1 MRRDKYEDER
11 IGGGGGSSWIS
22 YSDMMASLLLVFVLM
37 LCVSL
42 LKYFTAPKEED
53 LRQQQTIDEQ
63 LKEIEA
69 RETELTKREKALA
82 EALEQLE
89 KDREE
94 LRAAQ
99 EQLKQDQ
106 EELKAAQEQL
116 KQDQDALKA
125 AQEQLKKDQEA
136 LKAAQEQLKQDQDA
150 LKAAQEQLKQDQ
162 EALKA
167 AQEQLKQDQEALK
180 AAQEQLKQDQEA
192 LKAAQEQ
199 LKQDQ
204 EALKAAQE
212 QMIKDQEAL
221 KAAQEQLK
229 KDQEALKAAQEQL
242 TRDQE
247 ALRAAQEQLTRDQE
261 ALRVAQEQLE
271 KKEQALEQEKKEL
284 EEARAA
290 LDRDRAELE
299 KEKAA
304 LEKEKE
310 QLKQDQA
317 DLKAERDQL
326 DLEREAFRMEKEA
339 FEKESKASKEATAAP
354 ESETEWQKEKQREL
368 QKQQALLDQYSLRRR
383 IIASQHDAFE
393 DSGLNITINQDTGE
407 ISTPESILFDPGSSE
422 LSEAGKRFLD
432 TFIPQYLEVLMRP
445 EYESYISEVVIEGH
459 TDSAFSSA
467 IELSQDRAVRV
478 MAYSLQIPVLTEAQ
492 RACLSEKTS
501 FIGRGF
507 TDPIIGENGQ
517 INREASRR
525 VGIKFQIRDNDLLSE
540 SELIGELSGRLE
552 AAGIS
557 ATVDPET
564 GDVLPDGILF
574 FNEGKDE
581 LTVAGKVFVR
591 KFLPVYL
598 DVMMKAEYQ
607 EQVGMLII
615 EGTTDQKVLDA
626 EQLDLGQRRATRVM
640 EYCMQQDLT
649 EEQKAY
655 LQRMLI
661 TAGKNTASSSEGTDE
676 NAERH
681 IKFRFQLK
689 NTGSLTELRNLFQDN

>member
-11 IGGGGGSSWIS
+11 VGGDGGSSWIS

-53 LRQQQTIDEQ
+53 IRQQQTIDEQ
-63 LKEIEA
+63 LKEIET
-69 RETELTKREKALA
+69 REAELTKREEALA
-82 EALEQLE
+82 EALEQLT

-99 EQLKQDQ
+99 EQLT
-106 EELKAAQEQL
+106 
-116 KQDQDALKA
+116 
-125 AQEQLKKDQEA
+125 KDQEA
-136 LKAAQEQLKQDQDA
+136 LKMAQEQLTK
-150 LKAAQEQLKQDQ
+150 DQ

-180 AAQEQLKQDQEA
+180 AAQEQLTKDQEALQATQEQLAKDREELRAAQEQLTKDQEALKAAQEQLEKDQEA

-204 EALKAAQE
+204 E
-212 QMIKDQEAL
+212 
-221 KAAQEQLK
+221 
-229 KDQEALKAAQEQL
+229 
-242 TRDQE
+242 T
-247 ALRAAQEQLTRDQE
+247 
-261 ALRVAQEQLE
+261 LRVAQEQLK

-284 EEARAA
+284 EETRAA
-290 LDRDRAELE
+290 LDRDRAELD
-299 KEKAA
+299 KEKAE

-326 DLEREAFRMEKEA
+326 DLEREAFRTEKEA
-339 FEKESKASKEATAAP
+339 FEKESKAGVETAATT
-354 ESETEWQKEKQREL
+354 ESESEWQKEKQREL

-383 IIASQHDAFE
+383 IIASQYDAFK
-393 DSGLNITINQDTGE
+393 DSGLNIAINRDTGD
-407 ISTPESILFDPGSSE
+407 ITTPNFILFDPGSIE
-422 LSEAGKRFLD
+422 LSEEGQRFLD
-432 TFIPQYLEVLMRP
+432 TFIPRYLGVLMLP

-467 IELSQDRAVRV
+467 MELSRDRAVQV
-478 MAYSLQIPVLTEAQ
+478 MAYSLQIPTLTETE
-492 RACLSEKTS
+492 RAYLSERAS

-507 TDPIIGENGQ
+507 MDPIIGGDGQ
-517 INREASRR
+517 INRDASRR
-525 VGIKFQIRDNDLLSE
+525 VEIKFQIRDNDLLSE

-552 AAGIS
+552 TAGIS

-564 GDVLPDGILF
+564 GDVLPDGILL

-581 LTVAGKVFVR
+581 LTVEGKVFIR
-591 KFLPVYL
+591 RFLPVYL

-607 EQVGMLII
+607 EQIGMLII

-626 EQLDLGQRRATRVM
+626 ERLDLGQRRATRVM

-655 LQRMLI
+655 LQSRLI
-661 TAGKNTASSSEGTDE
+661 TAGRNTASSSERTDE
-676 NAERH
+676 NADRH

-689 NTGSLTELRNLFQDN
+689 NTGSLTEIRNLFQDN

>member
-11 IGGGGGSSWIS
+11 VGGGGGSSWIS

-53 LRQQQTIDEQ
+53 IRQQQTIDEQ
-63 LKEIEA
+63 LKEIET
-69 RETELTKREKALA
+69 REAELTKREEALA
-82 EALEQLE
+82 EALEQLT

-99 EQLKQDQ
+99 EQLT
-106 EELKAAQEQL
+106 
-116 KQDQDALKA
+116 
-125 AQEQLKKDQEA
+125 KDQEA

-150 LKAAQEQLKQDQ
+150 LKAAQEQLTKDQEALKAAQEQLTKDQEALQAAQEQLTKDQEALKAAQEQLAKDQEALKAVQEQLEKDQ

-167 AQEQLKQDQEALK
+167 AQEQLKQDQE
-180 AAQEQLKQDQEA
+180 
-192 LKAAQEQ
+192 
-199 LKQDQ
+199 
-204 EALKAAQE
+204 
-212 QMIKDQEAL
+212 
-221 KAAQEQLK
+221 
-229 KDQEALKAAQEQL
+229 
-242 TRDQE
+242 T
-247 ALRAAQEQLTRDQE
+247 
-261 ALRVAQEQLE
+261 LRVAQEQLK

-284 EEARAA
+284 EETRAA
-290 LDRDRAELE
+290 LDRDRAELD
-299 KEKAA
+299 KEKAE

-326 DLEREAFRMEKEA
+326 DLEREAFRT
-339 FEKESKASKEATAAP
+339 EKESKAGVETAAAP
-354 ESETEWQKEKQREL
+354 ESESEWQKEKQREL

-383 IIASQHDAFE
+383 IIASQYDAFK
-393 DSGLNITINQDTGE
+393 DSGLNITINRDTGD
-407 ISTPESILFDPGSSE
+407 ITTPNFILFDPGSIE

-432 TFIPQYLEVLMRP
+432 TFIPRYLEVLMLP

-467 IELSQDRAVRV
+467 MELSRDRAVQV
-478 MAYSLQIPVLTEAQ
+478 MAYSLQIPTLTETE
-492 RACLSEKTS
+492 RAYLSERAS

-507 TDPIIGENGQ
+507 LDPIIGGDGQ

-525 VGIKFQIRDNDLLSE
+525 VEIKFQIRDNDLLSE

-552 AAGIS
+552 TAGIS

-564 GDVLPDGILF
+564 GDVLPDGILL

-581 LTVAGKVFVR
+581 LTVEGKVFIR
-591 KFLPVYL
+591 RFLPVYL

-607 EQVGMLII
+607 EQIGMLII

-626 EQLDLGQRRATRVM
+626 ERLDLGQRRATRVM

-655 LQRMLI
+655 LQSRLI
-661 TAGKNTASSSEGTDE
+661 TAGRNTASSSERTDE
-676 NAERH
+676 NADRH

-689 NTGSLTELRNLFQDN
+689 NTGSLTEIRNLFQDN

>member
-1 MRRDKYEDER
+1 MRRDKYEDDR
-11 IGGGGGSSWIS
+11 VGGDGGSSWIS

-53 LRQQQTIDEQ
+53 IRQQQTIDEQ
-63 LKEIEA
+63 LKEIET
-69 RETELTKREKALA
+69 REAELTKREEALA
-82 EALEQLE
+82 EALEQLT

-99 EQLKQDQ
+99 EQLTK
-106 EELKAAQEQL
+106 
-116 KQDQDALKA
+116 
-125 AQEQLKKDQEA
+125 
-136 LKAAQEQLKQDQDA
+136 
-150 LKAAQEQLKQDQ
+150 DQ

-180 AAQEQLKQDQEA
+180 AAQEQLTKDQEALQATQEQLAKDREELRAAQEQLTKDQEALKAAQEQLEKDQEA

-204 EALKAAQE
+204 E
-212 QMIKDQEAL
+212 
-221 KAAQEQLK
+221 
-229 KDQEALKAAQEQL
+229 
-242 TRDQE
+242 T
-247 ALRAAQEQLTRDQE
+247 
-261 ALRVAQEQLE
+261 LRVAQEQLK

-284 EEARAA
+284 EETRAA
-290 LDRDRAELE
+290 LDRDRAELD
-299 KEKAA
+299 KEKAE

-317 DLKAERDQL
+317 DLKAERDRL
-326 DLEREAFRMEKEA
+326 DLDREAFRTEKEA
-339 FEKESKASKEATAAP
+339 FEKESKAGVETAATT
-354 ESETEWQKEKQREL
+354 ESESEWQKEKQREL

-383 IIASQHDAFE
+383 IIASQYDAFK
-393 DSGLNITINQDTGE
+393 DSGLNITINRDTGD
-407 ISTPESILFDPGSSE
+407 ITTPNFILFDPGSIE
-422 LSEAGKRFLD
+422 LSEEGQRFLD
-432 TFIPQYLEVLMRP
+432 TFIPRYLGVLMLP

-467 IELSQDRAVRV
+467 MELSRDRAVQV
-478 MAYSLQIPVLTEAQ
+478 MAYSLQIPTLTETE
-492 RACLSEKTS
+492 RAYLSERAS

-507 TDPIIGENGQ
+507 MDPIIGGDGQ
-517 INREASRR
+517 INRDASRR
-525 VGIKFQIRDNDLLSE
+525 VEIKFQIRDNDLLSE

-552 AAGIS
+552 TAGIS

-564 GDVLPDGILF
+564 GDVLPDGILL

-581 LTVAGKVFVR
+581 LTVEGKVFIR
-591 KFLPVYL
+591 RFLPVYL

-607 EQVGMLII
+607 EQIGMLII

-626 EQLDLGQRRATRVM
+626 ERLDLGQRRATRVM

-655 LQRMLI
+655 LQSRLI
-661 TAGKNTASSSEGTDE
+661 TAGRNTASSSERTDE
-676 NAERH
+676 NADRH

-689 NTGSLTELRNLFQDN
+689 NTGSLTEIRNLFQDN

>member
-1 MRRDKYEDER
+1 MKRDKYEDER
-11 IGGGGGSSWIS
+11 VGGGGGSSWIS

-53 LRQQQTIDEQ
+53 IRQQQTIDEQ
-63 LKEIEA
+63 LKEIET
-69 RETELTKREKALA
+69 REAELTKREEALA
-82 EALEQLE
+82 EALEQLT

-99 EQLKQDQ
+99 EQLT
-106 EELKAAQEQL
+106 
-116 KQDQDALKA
+116 
-125 AQEQLKKDQEA
+125 KDQEA

-150 LKAAQEQLKQDQ
+150 LKAAQEQLTKDQ

-180 AAQEQLKQDQEA
+180 AAQEQLTKDQEA

-204 EALKAAQE
+204 E
-212 QMIKDQEAL
+212 
-221 KAAQEQLK
+221 
-229 KDQEALKAAQEQL
+229 
-242 TRDQE
+242 T
-247 ALRAAQEQLTRDQE
+247 
-261 ALRVAQEQLE
+261 LRVAQEQLK

-284 EEARAA
+284 EETRAA
-290 LDRDRAELE
+290 LDRDRAELD
-299 KEKAA
+299 KEKAE

-326 DLEREAFRMEKEA
+326 DLEREAFRTEKEA
-339 FEKESKASKEATAAP
+339 FEKESKAGVETAAAT
-354 ESETEWQKEKQREL
+354 ESESEWQKEKQREL

-383 IIASQHDAFE
+383 IIASQYDAFK
-393 DSGLNITINQDTGE
+393 DSGLNITINRDTGD
-407 ISTPESILFDPGSSE
+407 ITTPNFILFDPGSIE

-432 TFIPQYLEVLMRP
+432 TFIPRYLEVLMLP

-467 IELSQDRAVRV
+467 MELSRDRAVQV
-478 MAYSLQIPVLTEAQ
+478 MAYSLQIPTLTETE
-492 RACLSEKTS
+492 RAYLSERAS

-507 TDPIIGENGQ
+507 MDPIIGGNGQ

-525 VGIKFQIRDNDLLSE
+525 VEIKFQIRDNDLLSE

-552 AAGIS
+552 TAGIS

-564 GDVLPDGILF
+564 GDVLPDGILL

-581 LTVAGKVFVR
+581 LTVEGKVFIR
-591 KFLPVYL
+591 RFLPVYL

-607 EQVGMLII
+607 EQIGMLII

-626 EQLDLGQRRATRVM
+626 ERLDLGQRRATRVM

-655 LQRMLI
+655 LQSRLI
-661 TAGKNTASSSEGTDE
+661 TAGRNTASSSERTDE
-676 NAERH
+676 NADRH

-689 NTGSLTELRNLFQDN
+689 NTGSLTEIRNLFQDN

>member
-11 IGGGGGSSWIS
+11 VGGGGGSSWIS

-53 LRQQQTIDEQ
+53 IRQQQTIDEQ
-63 LKEIEA
+63 LKEIET
-69 RETELTKREKALA
+69 REAELTKREEALA
-82 EALEQLE
+82 EALEQLA

-99 EQLKQDQ
+99 EQLTKDQ
-106 EELKAAQEQL
+106 EALKAQEQL
-116 KQDQDALKA
+116 A
-125 AQEQLKKDQEA
+125 KDQEA
-136 LKAAQEQLKQDQDA
+136 LKAAQEQLQQDQDA

-167 AQEQLKQDQEALK
+167 AQEQLKQDQDALKAAQEQLKQDQDELK

-204 EALKAAQE
+204 
-212 QMIKDQEAL
+212 DAL

-229 KDQEALKAAQEQL
+229 QDQDALKTAQEQL
-242 TRDQE
+242 
-247 ALRAAQEQLTRDQE
+247 AKDQE

-271 KKEQALEQEKKEL
+271 RKEQALEQEKKEL
-284 EEARAA
+284 EEARSA
-290 LDRDRAELE
+290 LDRDRAELD

-326 DLEREAFRMEKEA
+326 DLERETFRMEKEA
-339 FEKESKASKEATAAP
+339 FEKESKAGMDAAAAP
-354 ESETEWQKEKQREL
+354 ESESEWQKEKQREL
-368 QKQQALLDQYSLRRR
+368 QKQQALLDQYSLLRR
-383 IIASQHDAFE
+383 IITSQYDAFK
-393 DSGLNITINQDTGE
+393 DSGLNITINQDTGD
-407 ISTPESILFDPGSSE
+407 ITTPNFILFAPGSSE

-432 TFIPQYLEVLMRP
+432 TFIPRYLEVLMLP

-467 IELSQDRAVRV
+467 MELSRDRAVQV
-478 MAYSLQIPVLTEAQ
+478 MAYSLQIPALTEAE
-492 RACLSEKTS
+492 RAYLSERAS

-507 TDPIIGENGQ
+507 MDPIIGGNGQ

-525 VGIKFQIRDNDLLSE
+525 VEIKFQIRDNDLLSE
-540 SELIGELSGRLE
+540 SELIRELSGRLE
-552 AAGIS
+552 AAGVS
-557 ATVDPET
+557 AIVDPET
-564 GDVLPDGILF
+564 GDVQPDGILF

-581 LTVAGKVFVR
+581 LTVNGKVFIR

-607 EQVGMLII
+607 KQVGMLII

-626 EQLDLGQRRATRVM
+626 EQLALGQRRATRVM

-649 EEQKAY
+649 EEQKIY

-661 TAGKNTASSSEGTDE
+661 TEGRNTASSSEKTDE
-676 NAERH
+676 NADSH

>member
-1 MRRDKYEDER
+1 MKRDKYEDER
-11 IGGGGGSSWIS
+11 VGGGGGSSWIS

-53 LRQQQTIDEQ
+53 IRQQQTIDEQ
-63 LKEIEA
+63 LKEIET
-69 RETELTKREKALA
+69 REAELTKREEALA
-82 EALEQLE
+82 EALEQLA

-99 EQLKQDQ
+99 EQLTKDQ
-106 EELKAAQEQL
+106 E
-116 KQDQDALKA
+116 ALKA
-125 AQEQLKKDQEA
+125 AQEQLEKDQEA
-136 LKAAQEQLKQDQDA
+136 LKAAQEQLKQDQ
-150 LKAAQEQLKQDQ
+150 E
-162 EALKA
+162 
-167 AQEQLKQDQEALK
+167 
-180 AAQEQLKQDQEA
+180 
-192 LKAAQEQ
+192 
-199 LKQDQ
+199 
-204 EALKAAQE
+204 
-212 QMIKDQEAL
+212 
-221 KAAQEQLK
+221 
-229 KDQEALKAAQEQL
+229 
-242 TRDQE
+242 T
-247 ALRAAQEQLTRDQE
+247 
-261 ALRVAQEQLE
+261 LRVAQEQLK

-284 EEARAA
+284 EETRAA
-290 LDRDRAELE
+290 LDRDRAELD
-299 KEKAA
+299 KEKAE

-326 DLEREAFRMEKEA
+326 DLEREAFRTEKEA
-339 FEKESKASKEATAAP
+339 FEKESKAGVETAAAP
-354 ESETEWQKEKQREL
+354 ESESEWQKEKQREL

-383 IIASQHDAFE
+383 IIASQYDAFK
-393 DSGLNITINQDTGE
+393 DSGLNITINQDTGD
-407 ISTPESILFDPGSSE
+407 ITTPNFILFDPGSIE

-432 TFIPQYLEVLMRP
+432 TFIPRYLEVLMLP

-467 IELSQDRAVRV
+467 MELSRDRAVQV
-478 MAYSLQIPVLTEAQ
+478 MAYSLQIPTLTETE
-492 RACLSEKTS
+492 RAYLSERAS

-507 TDPIIGENGQ
+507 MDPIIGGNGQ
-517 INREASRR
+517 INRDASRR
-525 VGIKFQIRDNDLLSE
+525 VEIKFQIRDNDLLSE

-552 AAGIS
+552 TAGIS

-564 GDVLPDGILF
+564 GDVLPDGILL

-581 LTVAGKVFVR
+581 LTVEGKVFIR
-591 KFLPVYL
+591 RFLPVYL

-607 EQVGMLII
+607 EQIGMLII

-626 EQLDLGQRRATRVM
+626 ERLDLGQRRATRVM

-655 LQRMLI
+655 LQSRLI
-661 TAGKNTASSSEGTDE
+661 TAGRNTASSSERTDE
-676 NAERH
+676 NADRH

-689 NTGSLTELRNLFQDN
+689 NTGSLTEIRNLFQDN

>member
-11 IGGGGGSSWIS
+11 VGGDGGSSWIS

-53 LRQQQTIDEQ
+53 IRQQQTIDEQ
-63 LKEIEA
+63 LKEIET
-69 RETELTKREKALA
+69 REAELTKREEALA
-82 EALEQLE
+82 EALEQLT

-99 EQLKQDQ
+99 EQLTK
-106 EELKAAQEQL
+106 
-116 KQDQDALKA
+116 
-125 AQEQLKKDQEA
+125 
-136 LKAAQEQLKQDQDA
+136 
-150 LKAAQEQLKQDQ
+150 DQ

-180 AAQEQLKQDQEA
+180 AAQEQLTKDQEALQATQEQLAKDREELRAAQEQLTKDQEALKAAQEQLEKDQEA

-204 EALKAAQE
+204 E
-212 QMIKDQEAL
+212 
-221 KAAQEQLK
+221 
-229 KDQEALKAAQEQL
+229 
-242 TRDQE
+242 T
-247 ALRAAQEQLTRDQE
+247 
-261 ALRVAQEQLE
+261 LRVAQEQLK

-284 EEARAA
+284 EETRAA
-290 LDRDRAELE
+290 LDRDRAELD
-299 KEKAA
+299 KEKAE

-317 DLKAERDQL
+317 DLKAERDRL
-326 DLEREAFRMEKEA
+326 DLDREAFRTEKEA
-339 FEKESKASKEATAAP
+339 FEKESKAGVETAATT
-354 ESETEWQKEKQREL
+354 ESESEWQKEKQREL

-383 IIASQHDAFE
+383 IIASQYDAFK
-393 DSGLNITINQDTGE
+393 DSGLNITINRDTGD
-407 ISTPESILFDPGSSE
+407 ITTPNFILFDPGSIE
-422 LSEAGKRFLD
+422 LSEEGQRFLD
-432 TFIPQYLEVLMRP
+432 TFIPRYLGVLMLP

-467 IELSQDRAVRV
+467 MELSRDRAVQV
-478 MAYSLQIPVLTEAQ
+478 MAYSLQIPTLTETE
-492 RACLSEKTS
+492 RAYLSERAS

-507 TDPIIGENGQ
+507 MDPIIGGDGQ
-517 INREASRR
+517 INRDASRR
-525 VGIKFQIRDNDLLSE
+525 VEIKFQIRDNDLLSE

-552 AAGIS
+552 TAGIS

-564 GDVLPDGILF
+564 GDVLPDGILL

-581 LTVAGKVFVR
+581 LTVEGKVFIR
-591 KFLPVYL
+591 RFLPVYL

-607 EQVGMLII
+607 EQIGMLII

-626 EQLDLGQRRATRVM
+626 ERLDLGQRRATRVM

-655 LQRMLI
+655 LQSRLI
-661 TAGKNTASSSEGTDE
+661 TAGRNTASSSERTDE
-676 NAERH
+676 NADRH

-689 NTGSLTELRNLFQDN
+689 NTGSLTEIRNLFQDN

>member
-11 IGGGGGSSWIS
+11 VGGDGGSSWIS

-53 LRQQQTIDEQ
+53 IRQQQTIDEQ
-63 LKEIEA
+63 LKEIET
-69 RETELTKREKALA
+69 REAELTKREEALA
-82 EALEQLE
+82 EALEQLT

-99 EQLKQDQ
+99 EQLTK
-106 EELKAAQEQL
+106 
-116 KQDQDALKA
+116 
-125 AQEQLKKDQEA
+125 
-136 LKAAQEQLKQDQDA
+136 
-150 LKAAQEQLKQDQ
+150 DQ

-180 AAQEQLKQDQEA
+180 AAQEQLTKDQEALQATQEQLAKDREELRAAQEQLTKDQEALKAAQEQLEKDQEA

-204 EALKAAQE
+204 E
-212 QMIKDQEAL
+212 
-221 KAAQEQLK
+221 
-229 KDQEALKAAQEQL
+229 
-242 TRDQE
+242 T
-247 ALRAAQEQLTRDQE
+247 
-261 ALRVAQEQLE
+261 LRVAQEQLK

-284 EEARAA
+284 EETRAA
-290 LDRDRAELE
+290 LDRDRAELD
-299 KEKAA
+299 KEKAE

-317 DLKAERDQL
+317 DLKAERDRL
-326 DLEREAFRMEKEA
+326 DLDREAFRTEKEA
-339 FEKESKASKEATAAP
+339 FEKESKAGVETAATT
-354 ESETEWQKEKQREL
+354 ESESEWQKEKQREL
-368 QKQQALLDQYSLRRR
+368 QKQQALLDQYSLRRS
-383 IIASQHDAFE
+383 IIASQYDAFK
-393 DSGLNITINQDTGE
+393 DSGLNITINRDTGD
-407 ISTPESILFDPGSSE
+407 ITTPNFILFDPGSIE
-422 LSEAGKRFLD
+422 LSEEGQRFLD
-432 TFIPQYLEVLMRP
+432 TFIPRYLGVLMLP

-467 IELSQDRAVRV
+467 MELSRDRAVQV
-478 MAYSLQIPVLTEAQ
+478 MAYSLQIPTLTETE
-492 RACLSEKTS
+492 RAYLSERAS

-507 TDPIIGENGQ
+507 MDPIIGGDGQ
-517 INREASRR
+517 INRDASRR
-525 VGIKFQIRDNDLLSE
+525 VEIKFQIRDNDLLSE

-552 AAGIS
+552 TAGIS

-564 GDVLPDGILF
+564 GDVLPDGILL

-581 LTVAGKVFVR
+581 LTVEGKVFIR
-591 KFLPVYL
+591 RFLPVYL

-607 EQVGMLII
+607 EQIGMLII

-626 EQLDLGQRRATRVM
+626 ERLDLGQRRATRVM

-655 LQRMLI
+655 LQSRLI
-661 TAGKNTASSSEGTDE
+661 TAGRNTASSSERTDE
-676 NAERH
+676 NADRH

-689 NTGSLTELRNLFQDN
+689 NTGSLTEIRNLFQDN

>member
-1 MRRDKYEDER
+1 MKRDKYEDER
-11 IGGGGGSSWIS
+11 VGGGGGSSWIS

-53 LRQQQTIDEQ
+53 IRQQQTIDEQ
-63 LKEIEA
+63 LKEIET
-69 RETELTKREKALA
+69 REAELTKREEALA
-82 EALEQLE
+82 EALEQLT

-99 EQLKQDQ
+99 EQLTKDQ
-106 EELKAAQEQL
+106 E
-116 KQDQDALKA
+116 ALKA
-125 AQEQLKKDQEA
+125 AQEQLEKDQEA
-136 LKAAQEQLKQDQDA
+136 LKAAQEQLKQDQ
-150 LKAAQEQLKQDQ
+150 E
-162 EALKA
+162 
-167 AQEQLKQDQEALK
+167 
-180 AAQEQLKQDQEA
+180 
-192 LKAAQEQ
+192 
-199 LKQDQ
+199 
-204 EALKAAQE
+204 
-212 QMIKDQEAL
+212 
-221 KAAQEQLK
+221 
-229 KDQEALKAAQEQL
+229 
-242 TRDQE
+242 T
-247 ALRAAQEQLTRDQE
+247 
-261 ALRVAQEQLE
+261 LRVAQEQLK

-284 EEARAA
+284 EETRAA
-290 LDRDRAELE
+290 LDRDRAELD
-299 KEKAA
+299 KEKAE

-326 DLEREAFRMEKEA
+326 DLEREAFRTEKEA
-339 FEKESKASKEATAAP
+339 FEKESKAGVETAAAP
-354 ESETEWQKEKQREL
+354 ESESEWQKEKQREL

-383 IIASQHDAFE
+383 IIASQYDAFK
-393 DSGLNITINQDTGE
+393 DSGLNITINQDTGD
-407 ISTPESILFDPGSSE
+407 ITTPNFILFDPGSIE

-432 TFIPQYLEVLMRP
+432 TFIPRYLEVLMLP

-467 IELSQDRAVRV
+467 IELSRDRAVQV
-478 MAYSLQIPVLTEAQ
+478 MAYSLQIPTLTETE
-492 RACLSEKTS
+492 RAYLSERAS

-507 TDPIIGENGQ
+507 MDPIIGGDGQ
-517 INREASRR
+517 INRDASRR
-525 VGIKFQIRDNDLLSE
+525 VEIKFQIRDNDLLSE

-552 AAGIS
+552 TAGIS

-564 GDVLPDGILF
+564 GDVLPDGILL

-581 LTVAGKVFVR
+581 LTVEGKVFIR
-591 KFLPVYL
+591 RFLPVYL

-607 EQVGMLII
+607 EQIGMLII

-626 EQLDLGQRRATRVM
+626 ERLDLGQRRATRVM

-655 LQRMLI
+655 LQSRLI
-661 TAGKNTASSSEGTDE
+661 TAGRNTASSSERTDE
-676 NAERH
+676 NADRH

-689 NTGSLTELRNLFQDN
+689 NTGSLTEIRNLFQDN

>member
-11 IGGGGGSSWIS
+11 VGGGGGSSWIS

-53 LRQQQTIDEQ
+53 IRQQQTIDEQ
-63 LKEIEA
+63 LKEIET
-69 RETELTKREKALA
+69 REAELTKREEALA
-82 EALEQLE
+82 EALEQLA

-99 EQLKQDQ
+99 EQLT
-106 EELKAAQEQL
+106 
-116 KQDQDALKA
+116 
-125 AQEQLKKDQEA
+125 KDQEA
-136 LKAAQEQLKQDQDA
+136 LKMAQEQLTK
-150 LKAAQEQLKQDQ
+150 DQ

-180 AAQEQLKQDQEA
+180 AAQEQLAKDQEALKAVQEQLEKDQEA

-204 EALKAAQE
+204 E
-212 QMIKDQEAL
+212 
-221 KAAQEQLK
+221 
-229 KDQEALKAAQEQL
+229 
-242 TRDQE
+242 T
-247 ALRAAQEQLTRDQE
+247 
-261 ALRVAQEQLE
+261 LRVAQEQLK

-284 EEARAA
+284 EETRAA
-290 LDRDRAELE
+290 LDRDRAELD
-299 KEKAA
+299 KEKAE

-326 DLEREAFRMEKEA
+326 DLEREAFRTEKEA
-339 FEKESKASKEATAAP
+339 FEKESKAGVETAAAP
-354 ESETEWQKEKQREL
+354 ESESEWQKEKQREL

-383 IIASQHDAFE
+383 IIASQYDAFK
-393 DSGLNITINQDTGE
+393 DSGLNIAINRDTGD
-407 ISTPESILFDPGSSE
+407 ITTPNFILFDPGSIE
-422 LSEAGKRFLD
+422 LSEAGKRFMD
-432 TFIPQYLEVLMRP
+432 TFIPRYLEVLMLP

-467 IELSQDRAVRV
+467 MELSRDRAVQV
-478 MAYSLQIPVLTEAQ
+478 MAYSLQIPTLTETE
-492 RACLSEKTS
+492 RAYLSERAS

-507 TDPIIGENGQ
+507 MDPIIGGNGQ

-525 VGIKFQIRDNDLLSE
+525 VEIKFQIRDNDLLSE

-552 AAGIS
+552 AAGVS
-557 ATVDPET
+557 AIVDPET
-564 GDVLPDGILF
+564 GDVLPDGILL

-581 LTVAGKVFVR
+581 LTVEGKVFIR
-591 KFLPVYL
+591 RFLPVYL

-607 EQVGMLII
+607 EQIGMLII

-626 EQLDLGQRRATRVM
+626 ERLDLGQRRATRVM

-655 LQRMLI
+655 LQSRLI
-661 TAGKNTASSSEGTDE
+661 TAGRNTASSSERTDE
-676 NAERH
+676 NADRH

-689 NTGSLTELRNLFQDN
+689 NTGSLTEIRNLFQDN

>member
-11 IGGGGGSSWIS
+11 VGGGGGSSWIS

-53 LRQQQTIDEQ
+53 IRQQQTIDEQ
-63 LKEIEA
+63 LKEIET
-69 RETELTKREKALA
+69 REAELTKREEALA
-82 EALEQLE
+82 EALEQLT

-99 EQLKQDQ
+99 EQLTKDQ
-106 EELKAAQEQL
+106 EALKAAREQLTKDQEALKAVQEQL

-125 AQEQLKKDQEA
+125 AQEQLTKDQEALKAAQEQLEKDQEA
-136 LKAAQEQLKQDQDA
+136 LKAAQEQLKQDQ
-150 LKAAQEQLKQDQ
+150 E
-162 EALKA
+162 
-167 AQEQLKQDQEALK
+167 
-180 AAQEQLKQDQEA
+180 
-192 LKAAQEQ
+192 
-199 LKQDQ
+199 
-204 EALKAAQE
+204 
-212 QMIKDQEAL
+212 
-221 KAAQEQLK
+221 
-229 KDQEALKAAQEQL
+229 
-242 TRDQE
+242 T
-247 ALRAAQEQLTRDQE
+247 
-261 ALRVAQEQLE
+261 LRVAQEQLK

-284 EEARAA
+284 EETRAA
-290 LDRDRAELE
+290 LDRDRAELD
-299 KEKAA
+299 KEKAE

-326 DLEREAFRMEKEA
+326 DLEREAFRTEKEA
-339 FEKESKASKEATAAP
+339 FEKESKAGVETAATP
-354 ESETEWQKEKQREL
+354 ESESEWQKEKQREL

-383 IIASQHDAFE
+383 IIASQYDAFK
-393 DSGLNITINQDTGE
+393 DSGLNITINRDTGD
-407 ISTPESILFDPGSSE
+407 ITTPNFILFDPGSIE

-432 TFIPQYLEVLMRP
+432 TFIPRYLEVLMLP

-467 IELSQDRAVRV
+467 MELSRDRAVQV
-478 MAYSLQIPVLTEAQ
+478 MAYSLQIPTLTETE
-492 RACLSEKTS
+492 RAYLSERAS

-507 TDPIIGENGQ
+507 MDPIIGGNGQ

-525 VGIKFQIRDNDLLSE
+525 VEIKFQIRDNDLLSE
-540 SELIGELSGRLE
+540 SELIRELSGRLE
-552 AAGIS
+552 AAGVS
-557 ATVDPET
+557 AIVDPET
-564 GDVLPDGILF
+564 GDVQPDGILL

-581 LTVAGKVFVR
+581 LTVEGKVFIR
-591 KFLPVYL
+591 RFLPVYL

-607 EQVGMLII
+607 EQIGMLVI

-626 EQLDLGQRRATRVM
+626 ERLDLGQRRATRVM

-649 EEQKAY
+649 DEQKAY
-655 LQRMLI
+655 LQSRLI
-661 TAGKNTASSSEGTDE
+661 TAGRNTASSSERTDE
-676 NAERH
+676 NADRH

-689 NTGSLTELRNLFQDN
+689 NTGSLTEIRNLFQDN